1 MDIAPL
7 DWFILG
13 AYLVIITGI
22 GLFVGL
28 RVRQSGDY
36 FLGGRRFGPWLMIGQ
51 SFGVGTHAEM
61 PVALAGAVYSIGA
74 SAIWFQWKNLFIT
87 PFYWIMAPIFRRIR
101 RTTMAEFTEDRYG
114 SWMGAI
120 YIVFALCFFIINT
133 GSMLKG
139 AGKVISQAAGGTVDA
154 NEIVVAM
161 TVMFI
166 LYSFVGGLIAAAW
179 TDLFQ
184 GALIILLSFM
194 LIPLGWT
201 VVGGLDGMK
210 ASLEPFRFSLA
221 TPSGI
226 GPWVILMLTV
236 NGLVGIMAQP
246 HQLATV
252 GTGRDERTCR
262 IGMLFGNFVKRVCTV
277 GWALVGLI
285 VAAMVAQGLA
295 DGASLG
301 DPENAFGFACRQLL
315 FPGALGLLIASILAA
330 NMSTCS
336 AFLVSSG
343 ALFTEG
349 LYRRRLVPGRP
360 DRHYLWI
367 GRISGFVI
375 TMLGVLYALFLI
387 QSVLYTFLLTETL
400 ATFVGISILGGII
413 WPRANRWGAL
423 ASLLTALT
431 TNFLLYYVT
440 GQRLDHWDANVFLAA
455 LLAGIGALVVVSLV
469 TPPEPAES
477 LSSFFGRL
485 QVPSDEPGP
494 ITAPGD
500 VDNPLPPGAA
510 FPHHRSAETR
520 RPGTTVFDVEPAGHA
535 AAALA
540 TDRPLLLVNLLRL
553 RAAAAGRGW
562 RAYREDLGGFVLG
575 WAMVLALVAATIGF
589 LSGGEIPNP

>member
-1 MDIAPL
+1 MNLAPL
-7 DWFILG
+7 DWAVLLV
-13 AYLVIITGI
+13 YLIGITAI
-22 GLFVGL
+22 GLLVGY
-28 RVRQSGDY
+28 RVRHSGEY

-74 SAIWFQWKNLFIT
+74 SAIWYQWKNLFIT
-87 PFYWIMAPIFRRIR
+87 PFYWIMAPVFRRIR

-114 SWMGAI
+114 PWMAAI

-139 AGKVISQAAGGTVDA
+139 AGKVISQATGGSVA
-154 NEIVVAM
+154 VNEIVVAM
-161 TVMFI
+161 TVLFV
-166 LYSFVGGLIAAAW
+166 LYSFVGGLVAAAW

-184 GALIILLSFM
+184 GFLIIALSFM
-194 LIPLGWT
+194 LIPLGWNL
-201 VVGGLDGMK
+201 VGGLDGMK

-226 GPWVILMLTV
+226 GPWVIAMLTV

-262 IGMLFGNFVKRVCTV
+262 IGMLYGNMVKRVCTV

-285 VAAMVAQGLA
+285 VAAMIAQGRA
-295 DGASLG
+295 DAAALG

-315 FPGALGLLIASILAA
+315 FPGALGLMIASILAA

-336 AFLVSSG
+336 AFLVDSG

-349 LYRRRLVPGRP
+349 LYRQRLAPNRH
-360 DRHYLWI
+360 DRHYLWT

-375 TMLGVLYALFLI
+375 TMLGVLYAIFLI
-387 QSVLYTFLLTETL
+387 ESVLYTFLLTETL
-400 ATFVGISILGGII
+400 ATFVGIGVLGGII

-423 ASLLTALT
+423 ASLLSALA
-431 TNFLLYYVT
+431 TNFLLYYLT

-455 LLAGIGALVVVSLV
+455 LLVGILALVVVSQL
-469 TPPEPAES
+469 TRPEPAES
-477 LSSFFGRL
+477 IASFFGRL
-485 QVPSDEPGP
+485 QTPSDD
-494 ITAPGD
+494 A
-500 VDNPLPPGAA
+500 
-510 FPHHRSAETR
+510 SAET
-520 RPGTTVFDVEPAGHA
+520 GA
-535 AAALA
+535 AAVVE
-540 TDRPLLLVNLLRL
+540 RPLLLVNVLRL
-553 RAAAAGRGW
+553 RRAAAGRGW
-562 RAYREDLGGFVLG
+562 RAFREDLGGFALG
-575 WAMVLALVAATIGF
+575 WVIVIVLVVATALFLAA
-589 LSGGEIPNP
+589 

>member
-1 MDIAPL
+1 MNITTL
-7 DWFILG
+7 DWAILIG
-13 AYLVIITGI
+13 YLAIITGI
-22 GLFVGL
+22 GLAAGWK
-28 RVRQSGDY
+28 VRHSGEY

-61 PVALAGAVYSIGA
+61 PVALAGAVYSTGA

-87 PFYWIMAPIFRRIR
+87 PFYWIMAPVFRRIR
-101 RTTMAEFTEDRYG
+101 RTTMAEFMEDRFG

-120 YIVFALCFFIINT
+120 YILFALCFFIINT

-139 AGKVISQAAGGTVDA
+139 AGKVISQATGGTLGVD
-154 NEIVVAM
+154 EIVVAM

-184 GALIILLSFM
+184 GFLIIVLSFM
-194 LIPLGWT
+194 LVPLGWS

-226 GPWVILMLTV
+226 GPWVIAMLTV

-246 HQLATV
+246 HMLATV

-262 IGMLFGNFVKRVCTV
+262 VGMLYGNLVKRVCTV

-285 VAAMVAQGLA
+285 VAAMIAQGHA
-295 DGASLG
+295 GASALT
-301 DPENAFGFACRQLL
+301 DAENAFGFACRQLL

-336 AFLVSSG
+336 AFLVDSG

-349 LYRRRLVPGRP
+349 LYRQRLNPGRP
-360 DRHYLWI
+360 DRHYLWV
-367 GRISGFVI
+367 GRFSGFAI
-375 TMLGVLYALFLI
+375 TMLGVLYALYLI

-400 ATFVGISILGGII
+400 ATFVGIGVLGGIV
-413 WPRANRWGAL
+413 WRRANRWGAL
-423 ASLLTALT
+423 ASLLSALA
-431 TNFLLYYVT
+431 TNFALYAAT

-455 LLAGIGALVVVSLV
+455 LLAGIGALVIVSLL
-469 TPPEPAES
+469 TRPEPADKIE
-477 LSSFFGRL
+477 SFFGRL
-485 QVPSDEPGP
+485 ATSSDDE
-494 ITAPGD
+494 
-500 VDNPLPPGAA
+500 
-510 FPHHRSAETR
+510 RS
-520 RPGTTVFDVEPAGHA
+520 
-535 AAALA
+535 
-540 TDRPLLLVNLLRL
+540 RPLLLVNLLHLRRRSEGRL
-553 RAAAAGRGW
+553 W
-562 RAYREDLGGFVLG
+562 HAYREDLGGFLFG
-575 WAMVLALVAATIGF
+575 WAIVVVLVVGTAIF
-589 LSGGEIPNP
+589 LAQ